1 MSELS
6 EEMVAELLCLEKK
19 NLIKNPHGAEQFEGW
34 EITEN
39 GGSQWRVEELPGDC
53 GKEFPDETVQ
63 SYFATSF
70 ELCLKKQVLDLRAEG
85 YSEEL
90 LDTVQPKITVQDWYA
105 GRSDCGC
112 IYQLCVSLLNES
124 QETVQ
129 EFKPDPVTHTFEGYG
144 PGVRFVSFEH
154 GGQDSKYWDGWFG
167 VTHTFE
173 GYGPGVRF
181 VSFEH
186 GGQDSKYWDGWFGV
200 RVTNSSVEVQP

>member
-6 EEMVAELLCLEKK
+6 EEMVAELLSLEKR
-19 NLIKNPHGAEQFEGW
+19 NLIQNPHGAEQFEGW

-70 ELCLKKQVLDLRAEG
+70 ELCLKKQLVDLQAEG

-90 LDTVQPKITVQDWYA
+90 LDTVQPKIMVQDWYA

-112 IYQLCVSLLNES
+112 TYQLCVSLLNES
-124 QETVQ
+124 QEIVQ
-129 EFKPDPVTHTFEGYG
+129 EFKPDPVSLDPENSDCSWNQMTHTFEGYG

-154 GGQDSKYWDGWFG
+154 GGQD
-167 VTHTFE
+167 T
-173 GYGPGVRF
+173 
-181 VSFEH
+181 
-186 GGQDSKYWDGWFGV
+186 KYWDGWFGV
-200 RVTNSSVEVQP
+200 RVTNSSVEVQL